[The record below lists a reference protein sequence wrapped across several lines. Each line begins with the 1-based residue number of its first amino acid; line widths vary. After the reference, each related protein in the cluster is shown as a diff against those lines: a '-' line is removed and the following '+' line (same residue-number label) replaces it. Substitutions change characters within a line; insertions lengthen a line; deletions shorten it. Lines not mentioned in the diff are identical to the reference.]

1 MDRTPFV
8 CVDHIFCDNE
18 HLVRPWPYAAFDAL
32 AIDARES
39 TTDFGATGVVAG
51 GLTIITVGS
60 TLRVDPAR
68 LRAAAAAQA
77 EVGAFVSG
85 MATGQAMTSAADAMP
100 GLASGAAA
108 QFAGTVLDGVA
119 GKVSGE
125 LSTHSDRLASAGVVV
140 GVGVGG
146 IAVLRSGSP
155 RPAAWPRCEGA

>member
-1 MDRTPFV
+1 
-8 CVDHIFCDNE
+8 
-18 HLVRPWPYAAFDAL
+18 
-32 AIDARES
+32 
-39 TTDFGATGVVAG
+39 
-51 GLTIITVGS
+51 
-60 TLRVDPAR
+60 
-68 LRAAAAAQA
+68 
-77 EVGAFVSG
+77 

>member
-1 MDRTPFV
+1 
-8 CVDHIFCDNE
+8 
-18 HLVRPWPYAAFDAL
+18 
-32 AIDARES
+32 
-39 TTDFGATGVVAG
+39 
-51 GLTIITVGS
+51 VGS

-119 GKVSGE
+119 GKVCGE
-125 LSTHSDRLASAGVVV
+125 LSTHSDRLASAADLYSRADEELGQR
-140 GVGVGG
+140 
-146 IAVLRSGSP
+146 LR
-155 RPAAWPRCEGA
+155 RLTE